1 MHIHNITY
9 NCTLLLH
16 PGIQNSII
24 NISFDLQLWF
34 HTISHDYLPVLSVL
48 VQLWTPDI
56 RSPDWLL
63 FYLTAIMPPRTYI
76 AFALIFIYSD
86 AAVRSCL
93 VISFFTLAW
102 ADELAVP
109 SIDSFDLTAHS
120 RRTDVYMKTDCH
132 NLPVTVFRIPHTKC
146 SKDGKDIYCATQPGP
161 INPVFELKNQ
171 LAIND
176 PPPNAHLFTYCHAN
190 GHWTSIQSP

>member
-1 MHIHNITY
+1 MCLLPIPTQSLWSPCGVLGIPETPQGFVGECNVLDDAQVKVVPDSTANLAHPSSKHPKHEPF
-9 NCTLLLH
+9 TLSLIKMLF
-16 PGIQNSII
+16 SILDT
-24 NISFDLQLWF
+24 NDPL
-34 HTISHDYLPVLSVL
+34 
-48 VQLWTPDI
+48 
-56 RSPDWLL
+56 
-63 FYLTAIMPPRTYI
+63 
-76 AFALIFIYSD
+76 D

-120 RRTDVYMKTDCH
+120 RRTDVYKKTDCH